1 MFPPKKILFPVD
13 FSHRCSAVVP
23 AVEAFARRFE
33 SEVTL
38 IHVENPVRLE
48 GSTYPPD
55 STDSTEARLAKFASR
70 DEFKGLA
77 VRTRIVAGDPA
88 SEIVDFAHDQK
99 SDLIVMPTHGYGP
112 FRRFLLGSVT
122 LKVLH
127 DAWCPVWT
135 DAHTELLP
143 SKQARFRSIVCALD
157 LTPKSHPALQWAWQ
171 FAKANDAKI
180 LLVHAV
186 PLLASYGAE
195 YVQPE
200 WQQQVADAAS
210 KQLDCLQR
218 SEHTSAPVEI
228 ILGDVGGAVRA
239 AVEAEKA
246 DLLVIGRS
254 VDDRPL
260 GRLRT
265 HAYPIIR
272 NSPCPV
278 VSV

>member
-1 MFPPKKILFPVD
+1 MFPPKRILFPVD
-13 FSHRCSAVVP
+13 FSDRCSAVVP

-38 IHVENPVRLE
+38 FHVANPIPLD
-48 GSTYPPD
+48 GSTYSP
-55 STDSTEARLAKFASR
+55 EAQLDALASR
-70 DEFKGLA
+70 EEFRGVA
-77 VRTRIVAGDPA
+77 VRTRIAMGDPA
-88 SEIVDFAHDQK
+88 SEIVQFAHDQMT
-99 SDLIVMPTHGYGP
+99 DLIVMPTHGYGP
-112 FRRFLLGSVT
+112 FRRFLVGSVT

-135 DAHTELLP
+135 DAHTEALP
-143 SKQARFRSIVCALD
+143 AKPRFRSIVCALD
-157 LTPKSHPALQWAWQ
+157 LTPKSRPTLQWAWQ
-171 FAKANDAKI
+171 FAKANDAK
-180 LLVHAV
+180 LVLVHSV
-186 PLLASYGAE
+186 PLLTSYGAE

-200 WQQQVADAAS
+200 WQQQVADAAAR
-210 KQLDCLQR
+210 QLDCLQR
-218 SEHTSAPVEI
+218 SEHTCAPVEI
-228 ILGDVGGAVRA
+228 IMGDVANAVRT

-272 NSPCPV
+272 HSPCPV